1 MSGVVKSVTKV
12 FKKAV
17 KAVVKVVKKVAPIV
31 LAAAAIYF
39 TAGAAI
45 GTFGGAAGQAWLS
58 GMPGWSASGAGWGGM
73 FTRAANTLGFDF
85 AGQMMASSA
94 AAGGA
99 ATLTAAQAAQGINAG
114 ITSQFGGAVM
124 GPGNQVLGSSNVLTG
139 TSGAFDAAGS
149 TWTGGTQGVT
159 GAGQQWA
166 GAVSPDV
173 AAAQNEMAIQAATDA
188 AQTVGA
194 QAPSAAP
201 TASGGGQNFVIR
213 ATDPNTGGTFIQ
225 SAQTYGDAITM
236 NNQLASQGYMT
247 EVVSGN
253 ASQVSAALTKPSVAG
268 GLTTGEKVLLGTQ
281 AASTGAQV
289 VGGYLQGKAEEEAA
303 QAQLAAEEERYRAMD
318 AYSRPQSY
326 LSVSSG
332 ATPTSASKSGYLGSY
347 STALKPYQ
355 LQPVR
360 VTV

>member
-17 KAVVKVVKKVAPIV
+17 KTVVKVVKKVAPIV

-58 GMPGWSASGAGWGGM
+58 GMPGWSASGAGWSGM

-114 ITSQFGGAVM
+114 ITSQFGGTVM

-139 TSGAFDAAGS
+139 TSGAFDVAAP

-173 AAAQNEMAIQAATDA
+173 AIAQNEAAIQAASDA

-194 QAPSAAP
+194 SAP

-213 ATDPNTGGTFIQ
+213 AVDPNTGGTFVQ
-225 SAQTYGDAITM
+225 TAQTYGDAITM

-247 EVVSGN
+247 EMVSGT
-253 ASQVSAALTKPSVAG
+253 ASQVSAALSPASQAAG
-268 GLTTGEKVLLGTQ
+268 TFTTGEKILMGTQ
-281 AASTGAQV
+281 AASAGGQV
-289 VGGYLQGKAEEEAA
+289 VGGYLQGKAEEEAMQQQLEA
-303 QAQLAAEEERYRAMD
+303 EQARYSAMD
-318 AYSRPQSY
+318 TYQRPQSY
-326 LSVSSG
+326 LSVSQG
-332 ATPTSASKSGYLGSY
+332 QTPGGTSNTGYLGSY
-347 STALKPYQ
+347 STTLKPYQ